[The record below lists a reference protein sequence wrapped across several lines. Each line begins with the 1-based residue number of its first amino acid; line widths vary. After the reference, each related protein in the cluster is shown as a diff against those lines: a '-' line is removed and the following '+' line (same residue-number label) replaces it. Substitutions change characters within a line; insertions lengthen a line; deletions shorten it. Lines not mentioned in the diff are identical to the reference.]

1 MPILHVTRGVTRWT
15 TRTTAEPPPV
25 LASLQCSGDLGP
37 VLANPAHCDDEE
49 RYGDV
54 HWDVW
59 DLAGCSLATQ
69 DLVHLHSLE
78 RMLGQPVRE
87 PVTQNVQIEQDVQV
101 TGRRVCS
108 QRTTLPRA
116 TRQDPH

>member
-59 DLAGCSLATQ
+59 DLAGCSLATCVFRGKANA
-69 DLVHLHSLE
+69 DFGGKRTLISDSAE
-78 RMLGQPVRE
+78 RGFRLMANTGF
-87 PVTQNVQIEQDVQV
+87 
-101 TGRRVCS
+101 GRR
-108 QRTTLPRA
+108 R
-116 TRQDPH
+116 